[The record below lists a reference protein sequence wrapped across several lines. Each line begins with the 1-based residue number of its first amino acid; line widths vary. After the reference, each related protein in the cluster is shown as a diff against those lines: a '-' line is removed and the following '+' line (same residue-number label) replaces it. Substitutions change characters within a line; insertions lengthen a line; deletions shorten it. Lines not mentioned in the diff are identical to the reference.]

1 MPKTNYS
8 QRISGGT
15 RLYYI
20 DACTDRNGEAYLSIS
35 EIPTRGKGKRQH
47 IYIYSRDIDKFAA
60 ALAEVTNY
68 MKEKEDG

>member
-20 DACTDRNGEAYLSIS
+20 DACTDNNGEAYLSVS
-35 EIPTRGKGKRQH
+35 EIPTKGKKKRQH
-47 IYIYSRDIDKFAA
+47 IFVYKEDIDKFAA

>member
-1 MPKTNYS
+1 MPKTDYS

-47 IYIYSRDIDKFAA
+47 IYIYSRDIDKFAE
-60 ALAEVTNY
+60 ALTEVINRLKKTG
-68 MKEKEDG
+68 DG